1 MNPYKSN
8 SISTRTSAP
17 GISRRLAVSLLGL
30 GLAALAG
37 ATAAQSAY
45 PNKPIRLVVPFASGG
60 TTTILAR
67 LLAERMSQGLGQAV
81 IVDNRPG
88 AGGNVGMDMVAK
100 AEPDGYTILMG
111 PIGLAINP
119 ALYAKMPFDPVK
131 DLTPIGLY
139 AGVPNLL
146 VVNPTVPANNV
157 KELIAYVKANPGKL
171 NYASN
176 GNGTSSHLAAEMF
189 KSAAGVD
196 ITHVPYKGG
205 GPAMQDLL
213 GGQVQILFDQMP
225 AVLPQVQ
232 GGRVRALGVSSHAR
246 SAAAPDV
253 PAISETLPGFDM
265 TVWFG
270 FLGPKGMNADIA
282 RRLNE
287 EMIRALKDPVFRTQL
302 AGMGVTPMP
311 STPAEFGSYIRSET
325 TRWAKVVKD
334 SGAKLD

>member
-1 MNPYKSN
+1 MF
-8 SISTRTSAP
+8 ISSM
-17 GISRRLAVSLLGL
+17 SRRLALSVCGASLALAS
-30 GLAALAG
+30 GLAA
-37 ATAAQSAY
+37 AQTSY
-45 PNKPIRLVVPFASGG
+45 PNKPVKLVVPFAAGG
-60 TTTILAR
+60 TTSILAR
-67 LLAERMSQGLGQAV
+67 MLAERMGQQMGQPV

-119 ALYAKMPFDPVK
+119 ALYAKMPFDPIK
-131 DLTPIGLY
+131 DLAPIGLY

-146 VVNPTVPANNV
+146 VVHPAVPANNV
-157 KELIAYVKANPGKL
+157 KELVAYAKAHPGKL

-176 GNGTSSHLAAEMF
+176 GNGTSSHLAAEML

-196 ITHVPYKGG
+196 IVHVPYKGG
-205 GPAMQDLL
+205 GPAMQDLI
-213 GGQVQILFDQMP
+213 GGQVSMLFDQMP

-232 GGRVRALGVSSHAR
+232 GGRVRALGVSSLKR
-246 SAAAPDV
+246 SAAAQDI
-253 PAISETLPGFDM
+253 PAVSESVPGFDM

-270 FLGPKGMNADIA
+270 FLAPKGTPTDIVA
-282 RRLNE
+282 RLNA
-287 EMIRALKDPVFRTQL
+287 EMNHALKDPAFQTQL

-311 STPAEFGSYIRSET
+311 SSSAEFGSFIRREMSH
-325 TRWAKVVKD
+325 WAKVVKD

>member
-1 MNPYKSN
+1 MF
-8 SISTRTSAP
+8 TSSM
-17 GISRRLAVSLLGL
+17 SRRLALGL
-30 GLAALAG
+30 CCASLALASGLAG
-37 ATAAQSAY
+37 AQSSY
-45 PNKPIRLVVPFASGG
+45 PNKPVKLVVPFAAGG
-60 TTTILAR
+60 TTSILAR
-67 LLAERMSQGLGQAV
+67 MLAERMGQQMGQPV

-119 ALYAKMPFDPVK
+119 ALYAKMPFDPIK
-131 DLTPIGLY
+131 DLAPIGLY

-146 VVNPTVPANNV
+146 VVHPAVPANNV
-157 KELIAYVKANPGKL
+157 KELVAYAKAHPGKL

-176 GNGTSSHLAAEMF
+176 GNGTSSHLAAEML

-196 ITHVPYKGG
+196 IVHVPYKGG
-205 GPAMQDLL
+205 GPAMQDLI
-213 GGQVQILFDQMP
+213 GGQVSMLFDQMP

-232 GGRVRALGVSSHAR
+232 GGRVRALGVSSLKR
-246 SAAAPDV
+246 SAAAQDI
-253 PAISETLPGFDM
+253 PAVSESVPGFDM

-270 FLGPKGMNADIA
+270 FLAPKGTPSDIVA
-282 RRLNE
+282 RLNS
-287 EMIRALKDPVFRTQL
+287 EMNRALKDPAFQAQL

-311 STPAEFGSYIRSET
+311 SSSAEFGTFIRREMSH
-325 TRWAKVVKD
+325 WAKVVKD

>member
-1 MNPYKSN
+1 MF
-8 SISTRTSAP
+8 TSSM
-17 GISRRLAVSLLGL
+17 SRRLALGL
-30 GLAALAG
+30 CGTSLALATGLAG
-37 ATAAQSAY
+37 AQTTY
-45 PNKPIRLVVPFASGG
+45 PNKPVKLVVPFAAGG
-60 TTTILAR
+60 TTSILAR
-67 LLAERMSQGLGQAV
+67 MLAERMGQQMGQPV

-119 ALYAKMPFDPVK
+119 ALYAKMPFDPIK

-146 VVNPTVPANNV
+146 VVHPAVPANNV
-157 KELIAYVKANPGKL
+157 KELVAYAKAHPGKL

-176 GNGTSSHLAAEMF
+176 GNGTSSHLAAEML

-196 ITHVPYKGG
+196 IVHVPYKGG
-205 GPAMQDLL
+205 GPAMQDLI
-213 GGQVQILFDQMP
+213 GGQVSMLFDQMP

-232 GGRVRALGVSSHAR
+232 GGRVRALGVSSLKR
-246 SAAAPDV
+246 SAAAQDI
-253 PAISETLPGFDM
+253 PAVSESLPGFDM

-270 FLGPKGMNADIA
+270 FLAPKGTPTDIVA
-282 RRLNE
+282 RLNT
-287 EMIRALKDPVFRTQL
+287 EMNRALKDPAFQAQL

-311 STPAEFGSYIRSET
+311 SSSAEFGSFIRREISH
-325 TRWAKVVKD
+325 WAKVVKD

>member
-1 MNPYKSN
+1 MTTDLPV
-8 SISTRTSAP
+8 
-17 GISRRLAVSLLGL
+17 SRRRAIGVGIAS
-30 GLAALAG
+30 LAAMSGVAR
-37 ATAAQSAY
+37 AQSAY
-45 PNKPIRLVVPFASGG
+45 PARPVKLVVPFAAGG

-67 LLAERMSQGLGQAV
+67 LLAERMGQNMGQPFV
-81 IVDNRPG
+81 VDNRPG
-88 AGGNVGMDMVAK
+88 AGGNVGMDLVAK

-119 ALYAKMPFDPVK
+119 ALYARMPFDPIRS
-131 DLTPIGLY
+131 LAPIGLY

-146 VVNPTVPANNV
+146 VVHPSVPAASV
-157 KELIAYVKANPGKL
+157 KELIAHARANPGKL

-176 GNGTSSHLAAEMF
+176 GNGTSSHLAAEML
-189 KSAAGVD
+189 KTAAGVD

-205 GPAMQDLL
+205 APAMQDLI
-213 GGQVQILFDQMP
+213 GGQVSMLFDQMP

-232 GGRVRALGVSSHAR
+232 GGRVRALGVSSAKR

-253 PAISETLPGFDM
+253 PAIAESVPGFDM

-270 FLGPKGMNADIA
+270 LLAPAGTPKEVIT
-282 RRLNE
+282 RLNA
-287 EMIRALKDPVFRTQL
+287 EMLKVLKDPAFQTQL

-311 STPAEFGSYIRSET
+311 SSPDEFSTFLRNET
-325 TRWAKVVKD
+325 VRWGKVVKD